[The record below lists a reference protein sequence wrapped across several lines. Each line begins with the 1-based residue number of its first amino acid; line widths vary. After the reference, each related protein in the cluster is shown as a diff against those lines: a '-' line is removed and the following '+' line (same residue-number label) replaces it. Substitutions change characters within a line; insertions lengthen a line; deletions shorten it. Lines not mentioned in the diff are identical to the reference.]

1 MVIIEKNDNT
11 IKFEINQGSNVVKL
25 NNMIYNG
32 NSLKYKSLN
41 QAGKTIERYEINSLK
56 FNIIED
62 EIFGKTSDKKNFSGR
77 LNEVLELKPQKVLN
91 DLGPEYQQIKFC
103 AHD

>member
-1 MVIIEKNDNT
+1 MVIIEKTSDT
-11 IKFEINQGSNVVKL
+11 IKFELNQDSNVVKL

-32 NSLKYKSLN
+32 NSLKYKSIS

-56 FNIIED
+56 FNIIEG
-62 EIFGKTSDKKNFSGR
+62 EVFGKTPDKKNFSGR
-77 LNEVLELKPQKVLN
+77 INEVLELRPQKVLQ